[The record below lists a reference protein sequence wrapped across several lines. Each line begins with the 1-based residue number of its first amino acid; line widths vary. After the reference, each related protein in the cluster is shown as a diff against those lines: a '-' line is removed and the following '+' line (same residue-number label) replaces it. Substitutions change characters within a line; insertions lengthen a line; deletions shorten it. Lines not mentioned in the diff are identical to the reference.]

1 MVNDLTREQRR
12 YLFLKRI
19 TDILIAAVAVVF
31 LAIPMLLIALT
42 LKILYPRIPVLFKQ
56 QRVGRN
62 GELFT
67 LIKFSSMRN
76 EAVLGKEAQGSLEL
90 PKYVIGFGNFLRNSS
105 LDELPQ
111 LFQVLSGKMS
121 LIGPRPLVPQEKAV
135 HILRWDSGVYRLRP
149 GITGWAQVHG
159 RDLLSDEK
167 KAAYDKEYLEKMS
180 FSLDRDI
187 FLMTILQ
194 VVFRRGIFE

>member
-67 LIKFSSMRN
+67 LIKFWEKRRRDLWNCRN
-76 EAVLGKEAQGSLEL
+76 TLQGSGTFCEI
-90 PKYVIGFGNFLRNSS
+90 PAWMNCRSYFRCC
-105 LDELPQ
+105 P
-111 LFQVLSGKMS
+111 GK
-121 LIGPRPLVPQEKAV
+121 
-135 HILRWDSGVYRLRP
+135 
-149 GITGWAQVHG
+149 
-159 RDLLSDEK
+159 
-167 KAAYDKEYLEKMS
+167 
-180 FSLDRDI
+180 
-187 FLMTILQ
+187 
-194 VVFRRGIFE
+194 

>member
-90 PKYVIGFGNFLRNSS
+90 PKYVTGFGNFLRNSS

-149 GITGWAQVHG
+149 GITGWAQIHG

>member
-1 MVNDLTREQRR
+1 
-12 YLFLKRI
+12 
-19 TDILIAAVAVVF
+19 
-31 LAIPMLLIALT
+31 
-42 LKILYPRIPVLFKQ
+42 
-56 QRVGRN
+56 
-62 GELFT
+62 
-67 LIKFSSMRN
+67 
-76 EAVLGKEAQGSLEL
+76 
-90 PKYVIGFGNFLRNSS
+90 
-105 LDELPQ
+105 
-111 LFQVLSGKMS
+111 MS

-149 GITGWAQVHG
+149 GITGWAQIHG

-194 VVFRRGIFE
+194 VFFRRGICE

>member
-76 EAVLGKEAQGSLEL
+76 EAILGKEAQGSLEL
-90 PKYVIGFGNFLRNSS
+90 PKYVTGFGNFLRNSS

-149 GITGWAQVHG
+149 GITGWAQIHG

-187 FLMTILQ
+187 FLVTILQ
-194 VVFRRGIFE
+194 VFFRRGIFE

>member
-90 PKYVIGFGNFLRNSS
+90 PKYVAGFGNFLRNSS